1 MPGNRQFTNQSR
13 SWMARLLLAGL
24 VLAALACRPAA
35 TAEPSSAPAPQPQP
49 AAWDQ
54 TVAAAKR
61 EGKLVVLGPVGA
73 DARDSFTVGFQQRYP
88 EIRVEFSGASGSQT
102 AARLLTERQAG
113 LYAADIF
120 IGGTQ
125 TAITDLIPA
134 GTLAPLQPFLVG
146 PALQDPTRWLGGSLE
161 FADDEREHFLVF
173 LSGVKPPLAYN
184 PNLVSPRELTSY
196 KDLLDP
202 KWRGK
207 LAMLDPRGAGAGLAT
222 ATFLYAT
229 PSLGR
234 DYLERLFAA
243 GITLSKDDHQVQ
255 DWVGRG
261 QYPLALALNETS
273 AIELRRKGVP
283 IDMLGAELVQES
295 SYLTSS
301 YGSLGVVSRAPNSN
315 AAKVYLDW
323 LLSQEGQTD
332 ISKAAGYPSRR
343 LDVPTDHLNPLVVP
357 KPGVEYR
364 DNYRESMVRMRDDV
378 VAFLNTIIR

>member
-1 MPGNRQFTNQSR
+1 MRFALLSR
-13 SWMARLLLAGL
+13 VLL
-24 VLAALACRPAA
+24 VAAVATGILACRPAPP
-35 TAEPSSAPAPQPQP
+35 AEPAAPPASQPQP
-49 AAWDQ
+49 DAWEQ
-54 TVAAAKR
+54 TIAAAKR

-73 DARDSFTVGFQQRYP
+73 DARDSFTVGFQQLYP

-120 IGGTQ
+120 ISGTQ
-125 TAITDLIPA
+125 TAIADLIPA
-134 GTLAPLQPFLVG
+134 GTLDPLQPFLVG
-146 PALQDPTRWLGGSLE
+146 PALQDPAKWLGGGLE
-161 FADDEREHFLVF
+161 FADDERQHFLVF

-184 PNLVSPRELTSY
+184 PNLVSPRDLTSY

-207 LAMLDPRGAGAGLAT
+207 VAMLDPRGAGAGLAT

-229 PSLGR
+229 PSLGK

-243 GITLSKDDHQVQ
+243 GVTLSKDDHQVQ

-283 IDMLGAELVQES
+283 IDMLGAELIQES

-301 YGSLGVVSRAPNSN
+301 YGSLGVVNRAPNPN
-315 AAKVYLDW
+315 AAKVYLNW
-323 LLSQEGQTD
+323 LLSKEGQTD

-364 DNYRESMVRMRDDV
+364 DNYRESMVRKRDEV